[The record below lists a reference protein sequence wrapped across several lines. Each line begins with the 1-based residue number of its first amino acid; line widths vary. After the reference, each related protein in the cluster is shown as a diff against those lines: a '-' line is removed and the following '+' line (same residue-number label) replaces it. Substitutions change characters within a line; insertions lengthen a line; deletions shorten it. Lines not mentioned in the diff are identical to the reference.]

1 MKKII
6 RDSAVTLLAMAAAFA
21 VCLLLHHVLDIG
33 MLSCAIFVMAVFLTS
48 LLTEGMIYGIAA
60 SFIGV
65 MAVNYAFTFPYFKLN
80 FTIPEN
86 LISAVI
92 MIVVTVISSM
102 LSAQIRRQ
110 ANLRAESEKERMRA
124 NLLRAVGHDL
134 RTPLT
139 TIVGSSSA
147 ILDSPDS
154 FSEAQKLKMLRGI
167 QEDAEWLTRMVE
179 NLLSITRLD
188 GGKVQLLKSSAV
200 LEELVDSVLLKFHK
214 RHPSQEVEVDIPED
228 FVSIPMDAILIEQ
241 VLINLLDNAVEHAHG
256 MTQLTL
262 RVFVIDGRAVF
273 EVSDDGCGITAE
285 RLKDIFN
292 GYYSGSAPADT
303 KINSGIGLSVC
314 AAIIKAHGGDIRAEN
329 NRSGGA
335 SFRFSLET
343 EDTDGE

>member
-6 RDSAVTLLAMAAAFA
+6 RDSALMLLVMVAAF
-21 VCLLLHHVLDIG
+21 VICLILHHVLDIG
-33 MLSCAIFVMAVFLTS
+33 MLSCAIFVLAVFLTS
-48 LLTEGMIYGIAA
+48 LLTESVVYGLLA

-65 MAVNYAFTFPYFKLN
+65 MAVNYAFTFPYFRLN

-92 MIVVTVISSM
+92 MIAVTVISSM

-139 TIVGSSSA
+139 TIVGSTSALLESS
-147 ILDSPDS
+147 DN
-154 FSEAQKLKMLRGI
+154 FSEEQKHKMLTGI
-167 QEDAEWLTRMVE
+167 QEDAQWLTRMVE
-179 NLLSITRLD
+179 NLLSVTRLD
-188 GGKVQLLKSSAV
+188 GGNVKLLKSSVV

-214 RHPSQEVEVDIPED
+214 RHPSQQVMVDIPDD
-228 FVSIPMDAILIEQ
+228 FVSIQMDAILIEQ
-241 VLINLLDNAVEHAHG
+241 VLLNLLDNAVEHASG
-256 MTQLTL
+256 MTQLML
-262 RVFVIDGRAVF
+262 RVFVIDKRAVF
-273 EVSDDGCGITAE
+273 EVVDDGCGIPSE
-285 RLKDIFN
+285 RMKDIFK

-303 KINSGIGLSVC
+303 KMNSGIGLSVC

-329 NRSGGA
+329 NKNGGA

-343 EDTDGE
+343 EDMYGE